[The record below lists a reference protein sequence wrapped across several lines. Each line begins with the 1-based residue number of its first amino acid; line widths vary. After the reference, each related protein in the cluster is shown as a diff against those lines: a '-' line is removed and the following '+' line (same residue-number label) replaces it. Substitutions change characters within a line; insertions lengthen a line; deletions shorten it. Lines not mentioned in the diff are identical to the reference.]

1 MSFLPKIFFFP
12 LKHKGPAVLHVRIIS
27 KPSFPTYS
35 RDLFFFLIIAK
46 KKAPERITNVYVSF
60 PNTHKNDRYVF
71 LQTPPKCRA
80 QNMLVRVEAGE
91 GLEKAN
97 IQFSLELLSQLVAD
111 PIFVPL
117 KHGFIVSQLAIQTVL
132 RQ

>member
-1 MSFLPKIFFFP
+1 
-12 LKHKGPAVLHVRIIS
+12 
-27 KPSFPTYS
+27 
-35 RDLFFFLIIAK
+35 
-46 KKAPERITNVYVSF
+46 
-60 PNTHKNDRYVF
+60 
-71 LQTPPKCRA
+71 
-80 QNMLVRVEAGE
+80 MLVRVEAGE

-117 KHGFIVSQLAIQTVL
+117 KHGVIVSQLAIQTVL